1 MSRVRPAVRCR
12 ARRTNG
18 EPCAN
23 YAMMGATVCHAHG
36 GRAPQVRAKAVER
49 VTEARAVVLLASH
62 QVAPV
67 ADPMEALRHL
77 AGEVLAWRDILRAM
91 VGSLESLAR
100 TDYAGREQARAVVVL
115 YERALDRAGRILL
128 GLTTLTLDDRLVML
142 SERQA
147 DLIEGVIDRAIDR
160 AGLPEEWRPPLYAAI
175 AAELR
180 AADRVRRSDDSG
192 QSLDSS
198 P

>member
-1 MSRVRPAVRCR
+1 MSRIRPAVPCH
-12 ARRTNG
+12 AKRTNG

-36 GRAPQVRAKAVER
+36 GRAPQVRGKAVER
-49 VTEARAVVLLASH
+49 VTEARAVALLASH
-62 QVAPV
+62 QVIPV

-91 VGSLESLAR
+91 VGELESLAR

-115 YERALDRAGRILL
+115 YERALDRAGRILVP
-128 GLTTLTLDDRLVML
+128 LTDLSLDERLVVL

-147 DLIEGVIDRAIDR
+147 SLIEGVIDRAMER
-160 AGLPEEWRPPLYAAI
+160 AGLPDEWVRAMHAAI
-175 AAELR
+175 ATELR
-180 AADRVRRSDDSG
+180 LEAG
-192 QSLDSS
+192 LG
-198 P
+198 